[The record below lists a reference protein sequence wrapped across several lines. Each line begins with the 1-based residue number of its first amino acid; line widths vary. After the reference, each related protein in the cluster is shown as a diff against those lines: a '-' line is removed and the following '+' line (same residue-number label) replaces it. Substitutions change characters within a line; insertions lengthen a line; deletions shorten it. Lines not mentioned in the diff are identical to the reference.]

1 MLGPGCSQA
10 PFYSHDDDDDAVA
23 CPSVADGHRPGGI
36 PAGNRKKLE
45 KKGRKKKRTV
55 EHKTEEII
63 EESCFTVN
71 AQ

>member
-45 KKGRKKKRTV
+45 KKGRKKKERSSTKQKKLSKKV
-55 EHKTEEII
+55 V
-63 EESCFTVN
+63 SR
-71 AQ
+71 